1 VKARLIRSFE
11 IAPAVRHFEFEVP
24 DERRFDFQP
33 GQFVSLS
40 AIIGGKPIT
49 RAYSIASCPDGN
61 RFELCLNLVD
71 DGHFS
76 PLLFGMRPGDMVE
89 IAPPLGYFVW
99 RRPESEAILVATG
112 TGIAPIRAM
121 LRHRFPI
128 RVPAAGN
135 PAKVHLIFGVRYAA
149 SLMYRTEFESIA
161 TAHDEFLFWPVLSRP
176 DGDWQGRTGH
186 VQEHVMEALGER
198 RDVDVYI
205 CGLKA
210 MVDDL
215 RSRLKAAGLDRKH
228 IIYEKYD

>member
-11 IAPAVRHFEFEVP
+11 IAPLVRHFEFEVP
-24 DERRFDFQP
+24 EVDQFGFSP

-40 AIIGGKPIT
+40 ATIGGKPIT

-76 PLLFGMRPGDMVE
+76 PLLFAMEPGGTVE
-89 IAPPLGYFVW
+89 VAPPLGFFVW

-112 TGIAPIRAM
+112 TGIAPFRGM
-121 LRHRFPI
+121 LRQRFST
-128 RVPAAGN
+128 AGKQ
-135 PAKVHLIFGVRYAA
+135 AKVHLIFGVRYATH
-149 SLMYRTEFESIA
+149 LMYREEFEA
-161 TAHDEFLFWPVLSRP
+161 LEQANEALEFWPVLSRP
-176 DGDWQGRTGH
+176 DADWQGRTGH
-186 VQEHVMEALGER
+186 VQEHVMEALGDR

-215 RSRLKAAGLDRKH
+215 RGRLKAAGLDRKH